1 MKQDKRNK
9 IIYFF
14 YYYSFIYYYII
25 IIYSFEKDFKHS
37 SSKKL
42 FLMYKN
48 ILIKRVRNI
57 SINKE

>member
-14 YYYSFIYYYII
+14 YY
-25 IIYSFEKDFKHS
+25 SFEKDFKRS
-37 SSKKL
+37 SLKKL

-48 ILIKRVRNI
+48 MLIKRVRNM